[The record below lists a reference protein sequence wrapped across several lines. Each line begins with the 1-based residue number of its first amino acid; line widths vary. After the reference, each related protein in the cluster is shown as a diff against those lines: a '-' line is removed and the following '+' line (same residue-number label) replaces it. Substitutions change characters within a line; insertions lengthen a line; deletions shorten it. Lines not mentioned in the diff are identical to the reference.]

1 MGQLVS
7 PVWPWEGEIG
17 TVVLHVGRSVMVGE
31 TVDTPANGPDLKLI
45 IHLEFDLGSLVT
57 NQRL

>member
-1 MGQLVS
+1 MGQFVS
-7 PVWPWEGEIG
+7 LAWPRAGEIG
-17 TVVLHVGRSVMVGE
+17 TTVLHVGRSVTVGE
-31 TVDTPANGPDLKLI
+31 AVDTPANGPDPKLI

>member
-1 MGQLVS
+1 
-7 PVWPWEGEIG
+7 
-17 TVVLHVGRSVMVGE
+17 MVGE